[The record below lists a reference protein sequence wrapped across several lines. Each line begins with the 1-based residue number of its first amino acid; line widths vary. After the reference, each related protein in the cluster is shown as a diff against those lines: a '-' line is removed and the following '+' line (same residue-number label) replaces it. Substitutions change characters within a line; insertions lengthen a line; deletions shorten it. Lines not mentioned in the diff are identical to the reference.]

1 MKTHVG
7 RARVELTPFALK
19 GRCTPPCY
27 RPELW
32 IDHCRCFIRNT
43 SPIHTLVVSLC
54 GVEPPSRLAPR
65 LQRESP
71 SEDEPQT
78 QRPRNDESRSV
89 SRAASIDFSMVL
101 PP

>member
-1 MKTHVG
+1 
-7 RARVELTPFALK
+7 
-19 GRCTPPCY
+19 
-27 RPELW
+27 
-32 IDHCRCFIRNT
+32 
-43 SPIHTLVVSLC
+43 VSLC